1 MGVGVGEKMLNS
13 DDMLGDTS
21 VPLSLVLYIPAM
33 PATTVTANVAG
44 WVNRYQSYLKTWRL
58 AGDLVSVMPFENGT
72 SKSSSNGISSDLANG
87 ISNLSIN
94 RTSNYS
100 TNGTS
105 NPTHNAASKHSS
117 DGTLD
122 HLSNGTSEYF
132 WEKNEEVD
140 AVLAVPNGVC

>member
-58 AGDLVSVMPFENGT
+58 AGT
-72 SKSSSNGISSDLANG
+72 W
-87 ISNLSIN
+87 
-94 RTSNYS
+94 TSNYS